1 MPYAIRLGAMS
12 TNPDGNGVI
21 LVGGQKPGNIDLD
34 SILELKTDGQ
44 GWVGAWTILTT
55 KLQFA
60 RRAHIM
66 IPISMDLCGITTA
79 TTTTAPTTTTATTTT
94 INPLF
99 GPNATATKTTNQRYF
114 VAAGYP
120 SASGVK
126 SEIVDLLDPS
136 KSCLL
141 EDITPHRWI
150 ARGGLLGTT
159 PVICGGWVAIG
170 SGNSLSDECILYGTT
185 QVVNMNSINNY
196 HVSVGLNSSMIW
208 ILGGHRN
215 GSDVLD
221 TTEFITVN
229 GAVNGPTLPE
239 KLTYSCGVKFPDNGK
254 VYMIGGH
261 TVTSYVKNVWVADPL
276 DGYTSFTQGPS
287 LSENKCNLHCGTMSV
302 GAKSI
307 IVAAGG
313 HNAEN
318 FLESVEILDP
328 LSNQWVHGKYI
339 LLHPM
344 YL

>member
-1 MPYAIRLGAMS
+1 MS

-66 IPISMDLCGITTA
+66 IPISMDLCGINTA

-208 ILGGHRN
+208 ILGGYWG

-229 GAVNGPTLPE
+229 GAINGPKLPQA
-239 KLTYSCGVKFPDNGK
+239 LTFSCAVKFPDNDW
-254 VYMIGGH
+254 VYLTGGH
-261 TVTSYVKNVWVADPL
+261 TENSPTRNVWVAMPSN
-276 DGYTSFTQGPS
+276 GFSSFTQGPS
-287 LSENKCNLHCGTMSV
+287 FIETRYQHGCGTMSI

-313 HNAEN
+313 CCSGNSDYKYN
-318 FLESVEILDP
+318 VEILDP
-328 LSNQWVHGKYI
+328 QSNTNQWVAGK
-339 LLHPM
+339 
-344 YL
+344 